1 MAKKKRL
8 LILGGTAFLG
18 RALVEQA
25 QKRGLEVTLFNR
37 GKTHPNLFA
46 DVEKLRGDRDGNL
59 DALRNRRWDYCIDTC
74 GYIPRIVAQSAQL
87 LAEAVDHYLFISS
100 ISAYA
105 KHTRIGADET
115 APLGIL
121 EDESTEVI
129 TGETYGP
136 LKVLCEKVI
145 AHCFAERHTI
155 VRPGLI
161 VGPCD
166 PTDRFSYWP
175 HRIAQGGPVLAP
187 GNPKRPVQFIDV
199 RDLAAWCVE
208 LAQAQT
214 VATFDATGPAQPL
227 TMGQLLA
234 SCKNIS
240 GSNAELVWMDD
251 AFLLAREVAPWMEL
265 PLWIPEGE
273 KDMAGF
279 QRRNIDKALGSGL
292 KIRAL
297 EDTLHSTLDWL
308 VQRPA
313 DYVWRA
319 GMQTDKERE
328 LLAAWR
334 EKTPSKH

>member
-1 MAKKKRL
+1 MAKKTRL

-18 RALVEQA
+18 RALVEKA
-25 QKRGLEVTLFNR
+25 RTGGLEVTLFNR
-37 GKTHPNLFA
+37 GKTHPNLFP
-46 DVEKLRGDRDGNL
+46 DIETLRGDRDGNL
-59 DALRNRRWDYCIDTC
+59 DALKNRRWDYCIDTC

-105 KHTRIGADET
+105 KHARIGADET

-121 EDESTEVI
+121 EDESTEEI

-145 AHCFAERHTI
+145 AQYFAKRYTI

-208 LAQAQT
+208 LAQAQQ

-227 TMGQLLA
+227 AMDQFLA
-234 SCKNIS
+234 SCEKAS
-240 GSNAELVWMDD
+240 GSDAEFIWMDD
-251 AFLLAREVAPWMEL
+251 AFLLAHEAAPWMEL
-265 PLWIPEGE
+265 PLWIPESE

-279 QRRNIDKALGSGL
+279 QRRNIDKALGAGL

-297 EDTLHSTLDWL
+297 EDTLRSTLDWL

-313 DYVWRA
+313 DYVWKA
-319 GMQTDKERE
+319 GMQADKERE

-334 EKTPSKH
+334 ENSAI